1 MFGQLQAFELRTGL
15 TLSGVIALRMLGL
28 FMILPVFMILAAEMP
43 GFTPAKAGLAVG
55 IYGLTQ
61 AILQQPFGKL
71 SDRFGRKPVMLAGLA
86 LFALGGVVAAMSD
99 SMEMLIAG
107 RALQGCGAVAGVALA
122 FAADHTSA
130 KNRSIVM
137 AMIGMGIGASFLLSM
152 MISVPVSTLLGLT
165 GLFWLTAVFGIMG
178 ILLVLSLPR
187 MPVIEEEIL
196 QDSTQ
201 STTIWPLALSV
212 FLLHSVMTLLF
223 VVLPGMLVTHFSFEL
238 EYHWRIYVPSMLCS
252 ALLVFPLLRR
262 ISARQQEYKALPL
275 AFLVLGG
282 ALGLMSLGWSVLAML
297 VFSLGFFL
305 AFNLLEAA
313 MPSMVSHLAGTTGRG
328 RKMGLYTTFQFLG
341 AFAGG
346 VGGGWLLGVS
356 GDVVTLSV
364 AGAFCALWAV
374 VMLIWLRPLQ
384 NRQRPGAK
392 T

>member
-122 FAADHTSA
+122 FAADHTST

-152 MISVPVSTLLGLT
+152 MISVPMSTLLGLT
-165 GLFWLTAVFGIMG
+165 GLFWLTAIFGILGM
-178 ILLVLSLPR
+178 ILVLSLPK
-187 MPVIEEEIL
+187 MPVIEEEVL
-196 QDSTQ
+196 QDSAQ
-201 STTIWPLALSV
+201 SSTIWPLALSV
-212 FLLHSVMTLLF
+212 FLLHAVMTLLF
-223 VVLPGMLVTHFSFEL
+223 IVLPGMLVKHFSFEL
-238 EYHWRIYVPSMLCS
+238 EFHWRLYVPSMLAS

-262 ISARQQEYKALPL
+262 ISARQQEYQALPL

-282 ALGLMSLGWSVLAML
+282 ALGFMSIGWSVIAML
-297 VFSLGFFL
+297 VFTLGFFL

-313 MPSMVSHLAGTTGRG
+313 MPSMVSQIAGTTGRG

-346 VGGGWLLGVS
+346 VGGGWLLGAS
-356 GDVVTLSV
+356 GDTVTLSV

-374 VMLIWLRPLQ
+374 VMLVWLRPLQ
-384 NRQRPGAK
+384 NRQQV
-392 T
+392 

>member
-1 MFGQLQAFELRTGL
+1 MFGQLQAFELRTGV
-15 TLSGVIALRMLGL
+15 TLAGVIAFRMFGL
-28 FMILPVFMILAAEMP
+28 FMILPVFMILAADMP

-86 LFALGGVVAAMSD
+86 LFALGGVVSAMSD
-99 SMEMLIAG
+99 SMGMLIAG
-107 RALQGCGAVAGVALA
+107 RALQGCGAIAGVALA
-122 FAADHTSA
+122 FAADHTSS

-152 MISVPVSTLLGLT
+152 MISVPASTLLGLT
-165 GLFWLTAVFGIMG
+165 GMFWLTAAFGILGM
-178 ILLVLSLPR
+178 LLVLSLPK

-196 QDSTQ
+196 QDSGQ

-212 FLLHSVMTLLF
+212 FLLHTVMTLLF
-223 VVLPGMLVTHFSFEL
+223 VVLPGMLVKHFSFEL
-238 EYHWRIYVPSMLCS
+238 EYHWRLYVPSMLCS

-262 ISARQQEYKALPL
+262 ISARQQEYEALPL
-275 AFLVLGG
+275 AFLVLGA
-282 ALGLMSLGWSVLAML
+282 ALGFMSIGWSVIAML
-297 VFSLGFFL
+297 VFTLGFFL

-313 MPSMVSHLAGTTGRG
+313 MPSMVSQIAGTTGRG

-356 GDVVTLSV
+356 GDTVTLSV

-374 VMLIWLRPLQ
+374 VMLVWLRRLQ
-384 NRQRPGAK
+384 KRQRA
-392 T
+392 